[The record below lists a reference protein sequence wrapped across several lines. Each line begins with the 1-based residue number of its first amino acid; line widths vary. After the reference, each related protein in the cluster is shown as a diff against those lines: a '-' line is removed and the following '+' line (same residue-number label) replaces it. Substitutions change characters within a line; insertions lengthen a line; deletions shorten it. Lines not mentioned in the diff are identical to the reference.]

1 MNLSEIRRRC
11 SSKPLEGESLDK
23 YYCETDESRDPRQN
37 TRQRLWNTLNEGED
51 LRLLF
56 SGYIGSGK
64 STELNKFLSEHK
76 DDFFTVKF
84 SAQTEM
90 FLVNIYAEDLLL
102 VMAEQTLKASVE
114 AGLAVDEGLLTPV
127 EKYFST
133 EEIRKTSTFEAG
145 AHAAVGADTGILERL
160 VGLFARISAEAK
172 FNTRAE
178 RTAIASLRKR
188 PSDLLAQV
196 NILFGAVRK
205 ALEPKKKRLLII
217 VEDLDKLGI
226 AQAQDLFVNYHL
238 LLTGVECNVVYTIP
252 IFLFYSPDAD
262 SFLPQFNSVVNLR
275 MIQTMTPS
283 GTKTEGFGAVKRIV
297 QARLGEGMVSDEALD
312 LLVEN
317 TAGVLRHVFEVL
329 STAANTVDASIPL
342 NKQDIQYGL
351 DQLTHSLQAQI
362 NLPGVPLEDGPR
374 SRDELLE
381 RLSRY
386 ARLQAEGKKPPPDP
400 DPTAQLLLKSCA
412 LVEYNGEGWFGVHPL
427 AKRYLDRLDKLSGD
441 SSR

>member
-11 SSKPLEGESLDK
+11 SPKPLEEELLDK
-23 YYCETDESRDPRQN
+23 YFCETDKSRDPRQN

-56 SGYIGSGK
+56 CGHMGCGK

-76 DDFFTVKF
+76 NDFFAVKF

-90 FLVNIYAEDLLL
+90 SMIDIYAEDLLL
-102 VMAEQTLKASVE
+102 VMAERTLKAALG
-114 AGLAVDEGLLTPV
+114 AGLKVEKELLAPV

-145 AHAAVGADTGILERL
+145 AQAAVGADTGILERL

-178 RTAIASLRKR
+178 RTAIASLRRR
-188 PSDLLAQV
+188 PSDLLAQA

-205 ALEPKKKRLLII
+205 AIESQQKRLLII

-226 AQAQDLFVNYHL
+226 AQARDLFVNNHQ
-238 LLTGVECNVVYTIP
+238 LLTGVGCNVVYTIP
-252 IFLFYSPDAD
+252 IFLLYSPDKGA
-262 SFLPQFNSVVNLR
+262 FAPQFDGVVNLR
-275 MIQTMTPS
+275 MIQTMTPP
-283 GTKTEGFGAVKRIV
+283 GTRTEGFGAVKKIV

-329 STAANTVDASIPL
+329 STAANTVNASIPL

-362 NLPGVPLEDGPR
+362 NLPGVPLEYGPQ

-381 RLSRY
+381 RLAKY
-386 ARLQAEGKKPPPDP
+386 AGLQAEGKKPPPDP

-427 AKRYLDRLDKLSGD
+427 AKRYLDRLDRLTGD
-441 SSR
+441 T